1 MKRLHII
8 RILMLL
14 MMVIMPLIGLA
25 QNSSVY
31 FNKGLEYYFDND
43 YKNALFYFNKAAE
56 LGDKDAF
63 YYLGYMYK
71 EGEGVLQD
79 YKKANYWFTKGAE
92 KGEMYSQYYLGLH
105 YLKGNGIDQ
114 NGLKALEFLTKAANQ
129 GLGHAYRFI
138 GEIYYCGV
146 GVTQNY
152 IKAFQSFTK
161 ATDISETNS
170 HSDPDSE
177 YYLGEMYKEGLG
189 VQQNY
194 KKALEW
200 FTKSASHGDIASKNQ
215 MGLFYYSGYGVEQ
228 DYMKAFSYFE
238 ESAQKGYASAQFN
251 LGNMYY
257 EGKGV
262 NQDYIQAYNWLSK
275 AAEQGNNSAKYVLG
289 DMYYYGYGVNK
300 DYTKALDLYL
310 KAAEKGH
317 PDAMFSI
324 GVLYRDGLGVKKDP
338 KKTLE
343 WYSRA
348 AKSGSFNAMMQM
360 GIEYLK
366 GVVFPKDHNKAEY
379 WFKEA
384 KKKDEN
390 HPWPY
395 TMLAQLYVE
404 RDKNYTK
411 ALEYSN
417 SSILKI
423 DNSTSEEQAWY
434 YGKRGEIYLAKGDFE
449 NAKKMLDK
457 CIEKNPQYLD
467 SNEDFAKMMKEAND
481 KYFAPDKDHSLA
493 TSRSSVSSNG
503 VDANIFTVPAE
514 NKNTFAVIIGNE
526 KYKNEVEVPY
536 AANDAKVFSNYVE
549 KTLGVPRNHIKLIEN
564 ASYNDLRISINWL
577 IQAMNVCKGKG
588 KAIVYYAGHGIPN
601 EEDRSSYLLPVDGI
615 GNDPESAFSLKS
627 LYEKLGKVE
636 AQSITI
642 FLDACFSGSKR
653 EEGMLTSA
661 RGVAIK
667 VKPSSVTGSLV
678 VFSAAQGSETAYPYK
693 DKQHGLFTYY
703 LLKKLQETKGEVTL
717 GEMSD
722 YLTEEVGRESFV
734 INGKVQTPTT
744 IYSAKFGNGW
754 RDLKMR

>member
-1 MKRLHII
+1 MKRIHII
-8 RILMLL
+8 WNLMFLL
-14 MMVIMPLIGLA
+14 IVPLTGMA
-25 QNSSVY
+25 QNSSDIV
-31 FNKGLEYYFDND
+31 NKGLEYYFKSD
-43 YKNALFYFNKAAE
+43 YKNALICFNKAAE
-56 LGDKDAF
+56 LGDKDA
-63 YYLGYMYK
+63 YYHLGYMYK
-71 EGEGVLQD
+71 EGEGVSQD
-79 YKKANYWFTKGAE
+79 YKKANYWFSKGAE
-92 KGEMYSQYYLGLH
+92 KGEKYSQYYLGLH
-105 YLKGNGIDQ
+105 YLKGRGLNQ
-114 NGLKALEFLTKAANQ
+114 NGLKALELLSRAANQ
-129 GLGHAYRFI
+129 EVDAAYRFI
-138 GEIYYCGV
+138 GEIYYLGIGV
-146 GVTQNY
+146 SQNY
-152 IKAFQSFTK
+152 IKAFQWFSKDAETS
-161 ATDISETNS
+161 ISPN
-170 HSDPDSE
+170 SE
-177 YYLGEMYKEGLG
+177 YYLGLMYFEGYG
-189 VQQNY
+189 VQQDY
-194 KKALEW
+194 TKALEW
-200 FTKSASHGDIASKNQ
+200 YTKSATHGDYEAKNQ
-215 MGLFYYSGYGVEQ
+215 IGIIYYYGYGVEK

-238 ESAQKGYASAQFN
+238 ESAKKGYASAQFN
-251 LGNMYY
+251 LGNMFYQ
-257 EGKGV
+257 GIGV
-262 NQDYIQAYNWLSK
+262 NQDFFQAYNWLSK
-275 AAEQGNNSAKYVLG
+275 AAKQGDNSAQYVLG

-348 AKSGSFNAMMQM
+348 AKSGSFDAMMQM
-360 GIEYLK
+360 GIEYLE

-423 DNSTSEEQAWY
+423 DNSTSEDQAWY

-481 KYFAPDKDHSLA
+481 KYIAPEKDHSLA

-693 DKQHGLFTYY
+693 DKKHGLFTYY
-703 LLKKLQETKGEVTL
+703 LLKILQESKGEVTL
-717 GEMSD
+717 GEISD
-722 YLTEEVGRESFV
+722 YITEEVGRESFV